1 MEIKSLLFTAV
12 LSLTAAINASAQQPL
27 NLCCHPDDIKNWTP
41 GANADDAFNV
51 AKVPLAKRFQ
61 EPTLMKANVNQY
73 YGGEVCNST
82 ILFPTCSLCPSQGA
96 NNYTGYQPTY
106 WQYLD
111 KLVYWAGAASEGII
125 NIPPAASTDA
135 AHAQGVKSIGNIF
148 FPPYAFGGNQ
158 AWVRQMLTVENGH
171 YIYAQKLYE
180 LCKYF
185 NFDGWFI
192 NEETGGGST
201 SEWVGFFKEFY
212 ASAAADGNTTVELQW
227 YNASGRPNTDILST
241 NINTSQFLEYGSVGD
256 YRYCASSNWL
266 HSSPD
271 HVEDLRRCT
280 VRIQRLDGLQQCPQ
294 LCLSDHRP
302 RGITRSLLPGRA
314 RLEGQ
319 YEELPKQRHG
329 QRGRFRS
336 YAGHV
341 CKRE

>member
-1 MEIKSLLFTAV
+1 MKIKSLLFTAV

-27 NLCCHPDDIKNWTP
+27 NMCCHPDDIKNWTP
-41 GANADDAFNV
+41 GVNADDAFNV

-125 NIPPAASTDA
+125 NMPPAASTDA

-148 FPPYAFGGNQ
+148 FPPSAYGGDQ

-192 NEETGGGST
+192 NEETGGGSQ

-227 YNASGRPNTDILST
+227 YNASGTPNTDILST

-256 YRYCASSNWL
+256 HRSYASSN
-266 HSSPD
+266 SAAQQPRPC
-271 HVEDLRRCT
+271 RRST
-280 VRIQRLDGLQQCPQ
+280 AVY
-294 LCLSDHRP
+294 SAY
-302 RGITRSLLPGRA
+302 TA
-314 RLEGQ
+314 
-319 YEELPKQRHG
+319 
-329 QRGRFRS
+329 
-336 YAGHV
+336 A
-341 CKRE
+341 